1 MIKVPDI
8 IVEASRK
15 LRKNMTIS
23 ENKLWN
29 EIRWNKLWVKFLRQK
44 PIHVYREATGLNRF
58 IIADFYLHSQK
69 MIIEIDWSVHDISEV
84 LELDQH
90 KEKLLESLWYKVI
103 RFTNNEIDNDINFV
117 VSNIKSF
124 LP

>member
-1 MIKVPDI
+1 
-8 IVEASRK
+8 
-15 LRKNMTIS
+15 MTIS

-84 LELDQH
+84 LELDKH

-103 RFTNNEIDNDINFV
+103 RFTNNEIDNDINLV